1 MFKKYPNPDGINIA
15 DIGDNLPN
23 LNNSNNNIN
32 NVLPIA
38 GATFGTTVNGQSL
51 TSSPNPANFTGCH
64 GAINFT
70 TTAGD
75 NVILSCHS
83 ADIQVISH
91 NPNNP
96 PIFVTYTAKDGTQG
110 IANLV
115 EGDKLIFN
123 PISPLLTSPS
133 TNVDYIMVIRTSDN
147 YPILLSPGQSRYLS
161 ANDLHADAG
170 GLYVVNGG
178 DKVTLNGTL
187 STDGS
192 NNHTLSYLWK
202 QVSGPAVTLNGFS
215 TALPTFIAPIITNS
229 NSSLLQFM
237 LTVTD
242 SSRLTD
248 SDSAFVFVNGTNN
261 SNNSTNNN
269 NGTNGNNNNNPTPP
283 PPFIKKFGSRDLFKF
298 SNSMCT
304 C

>member
-1 MFKKYPNPDGINIA
+1 MDTKINSYSNDFSDKSLGGTTNGSIVSRGNQFLIVQKVPNPDGINIA

-32 NVLPIA
+32 NAAPIA

-75 NVILSCHS
+75 NVILSSHS

-96 PIFVTYTAKDGTQG
+96 PIFVTSTAKDGTQG

-123 PISPLLTSPS
+123 PIQLA
-133 TNVDYIMVIRTSDN
+133 SDLAI
-147 YPILLSPGQSRYLS
+147 YQCR
-161 ANDLHADAG
+161 LH
-170 GLYVVNGG
+170 NG
-178 DKVTLNGTL
+178 
-187 STDGS
+187 
-192 NNHTLSYLWK
+192 Y
-202 QVSGPAVTLNGFS
+202 
-215 TALPTFIAPIITNS
+215 
-229 NSSLLQFM
+229 
-237 LTVTD
+237 
-242 SSRLTD
+242 
-248 SDSAFVFVNGTNN
+248 
-261 SNNSTNNN
+261 
-269 NGTNGNNNNNPTPP
+269 
-283 PPFIKKFGSRDLFKF
+283 
-298 SNSMCT
+298 
-304 C
+304 